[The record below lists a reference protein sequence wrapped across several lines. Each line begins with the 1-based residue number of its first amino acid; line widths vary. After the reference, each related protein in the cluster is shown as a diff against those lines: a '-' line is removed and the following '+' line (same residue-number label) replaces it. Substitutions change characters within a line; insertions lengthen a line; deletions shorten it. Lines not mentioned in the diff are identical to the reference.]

1 MKILL
6 ARFRSGKEFLKHFDQ
21 AFQWG
26 GLLVPT
32 RTVVAANEPL
42 VVEVSFPELPNH
54 VLVRARAVD
63 RDEERGCLI
72 VKFLH
77 SEEKKKEFLLACANG
92 VRQTVWQRKHRR
104 FPIRLRVAFGV
115 AGGGS
120 QVEAFT
126 EDLSSGGIF
135 LRTPMTLSVRT
146 PVTLTVE
153 PGDGSPPIEV
163 SGQVAWVRHHPPTAG
178 FGVTWDEKSSRE
190 MKRLRKLMRD
200 LKARGKL
207 IEAVGSARIQINAP
221 N

>member
-6 ARFRSGKEFLKHFDQ
+6 ARFNSGKEFLKHYDQ

-32 RTVVAANEPL
+32 RTVAAADEPL

-54 VLVRARAVD
+54 VLCRARAVD

-92 VRQTVWQRKHRR
+92 VVRTVWQRKHRR

-120 QVEAFT
+120 TVEAFT
-126 EDLSSGGIF
+126 DDLSSGGIF

-146 PVTLTVE
+146 PVSLTVD
-153 PGDGSPPIEV
+153 PGDGTDPIEV
-163 SGQVAWVRHHPPTAG
+163 KGQVAWVRHHPPTAG

-190 MKRLRKLMRD
+190 MKRLRKLMRE
-200 LKARGKL
+200 LKTRGKL
-207 IEAVGSARIQINAP
+207 VEAVGSGRIHVSAMN
-221 N
+221 